1 MNDKIMINNQNILN
15 YVMFKLDKLENGFT
29 KDELLKITEIV
40 VNYHKEQEESSN
52 FFLEF
57 LKFDNLKALTLRNG
71 YIFNDDYQFL
81 LKLTNL
87 TNITFDHC
95 EFENADL
102 ITSLKLNSLS
112 IINCKINNYTF
123 INLFQNLKSL
133 TIINGK
139 VSINKI
145 NTLKNLEYL
154 NISYSTITDTENTLN
169 INSLMELHLDNT
181 NITDLTFI
189 NNLSNLKKLTIDALQ
204 YNNNKEQIDN
214 LKNINLTI
222 KNNLNLDMDGEGYE
236 I

>member
-1 MNDKIMINNQNILN
+1 MINNQNILN

>member
-40 VNYHKEQEESSN
+40 VNYHEEQEESSN

-154 NISYSTITDTENTLN
+154 NISYSTITDIESTLN

-189 NNLSNLKKLTIDALQ
+189 NNLSNLKKLTIDDLQ
-204 YNNNKEQIDN
+204 YKYNKEQIDN

>member
-15 YVMFKLDKLENGFT
+15 YVMFKLDKLENGFS
-29 KDELLKITEIV
+29 KAELSNITEIV
-40 VNYHKEQEESSN
+40 INYNDEQEENTN
-52 FFLEF
+52 FFPEL
-57 LKFDNLKALTLRNG
+57 LKFDNLKTLTLRNG

-102 ITSLKLNSLS
+102 ITSLKLDSLS

-123 INLFQNLKSL
+123 INLFETLKSL

-145 NTLKNLEYL
+145 NTLKNLGYL
-154 NISYSTITDTENTLN
+154 NISYSTITDIENTLN
-169 INSLMELHLDNT
+169 INSLMELHIDNT
-181 NITDLTFI
+181 DITDLTFI
-189 NNLSNLKKLTIDALQ
+189 NNLSSIKKLTIDSLQ
-204 YNNNKEQIDN
+204 YDNNKEQIDN
-214 LKNINLTI
+214 LKNISLTI
-222 KNNLNLDMDGEGYE
+222 KNNLNRDMDGEGYE

>member
-40 VNYHKEQEESSN
+40 VNYHEEQEESSN

-154 NISYSTITDTENTLN
+154 NISYSTITDIENTLN

-189 NNLSNLKKLTIDALQ
+189 NNLSKLKKLTIDALQ
-204 YNNNKEQIDN
+204 YKYNKEQIDN

>member
-1 MNDKIMINNQNILN
+1 MTGQP
-15 YVMFKLDKLENGFT
+15 
-29 KDELLKITEIV
+29 
-40 VNYHKEQEESSN
+40 Q
-52 FFLEF
+52 
-57 LKFDNLKALTLRNG
+57 
-71 YIFNDDYQFL
+71 
-81 LKLTNL
+81 
-87 TNITFDHC
+87 
-95 EFENADL
+95 
-102 ITSLKLNSLS
+102 
-112 IINCKINNYTF
+112 
-123 INLFQNLKSL
+123 NLFQNLKSL